1 MEIVHYECYVHVNAI
16 MWRVLYRELRAIT
29 NDSSLHLNPLEIN
42 DVYEEVWNVGVLLR
56 SEEALSILDLDYRPW
71 PKIKEGTEESINF
84 YKVHDRNKQV
94 LPQRLPSSLP
104 VPYMLV
110 FLLTIFVP
118 YPSLRKILRHLEA
131 TSHDRTLQPKLPCYE
146 KSWLCLG
153 KLLKNP

>member
-29 NDSSLHLNPLEIN
+29 NDSSLQLNPLESN

-94 LPQRLPSSLP
+94 LPQPLP
-104 VPYMLV
+104 
-110 FLLTIFVP
+110 
-118 YPSLRKILRHLEA
+118 
-131 TSHDRTLQPKLPCYE
+131 
-146 KSWLCLG
+146 
-153 KLLKNP
+153 